1 MARISVIDAAIRGL
15 ASEIMN
21 NTEYISLKKAYLKF
35 NSKIIIRWILKIV
48 NTKLYYNM
56 DGAQGETRTLTISL
70 PADFESAAS
79 TIPPL
84 GLNIRKIFLLALR
97 FLPIKKSIVS
107 YKNK

>member
-1 MARISVIDAAIRGL
+1 
-15 ASEIMN
+15 
-21 NTEYISLKKAYLKF
+21 
-35 NSKIIIRWILKIV
+35 
-48 NTKLYYNM
+48 M

-84 GLNIRKIFLLALR
+84 GLNIRTIFLLALR

-107 YKNK
+107 YIK

>member
-1 MARISVIDAAIRGL
+1 MPVC
-15 ASEIMN
+15 
-21 NTEYISLKKAYLKF
+21 LKKR
-35 NSKIIIRWILKIV
+35 NQNWGSIITVYK
-48 NTKLYYNM
+48 NM